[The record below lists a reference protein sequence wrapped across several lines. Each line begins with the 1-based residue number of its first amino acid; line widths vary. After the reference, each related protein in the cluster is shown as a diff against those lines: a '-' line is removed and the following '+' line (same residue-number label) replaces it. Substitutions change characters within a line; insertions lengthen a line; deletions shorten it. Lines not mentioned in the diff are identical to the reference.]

1 MITRARGRRLQVV
14 VIGAGISGLATAY
27 YLQKQAQEQGV
38 ALTIHVVDRAARA
51 GGVISTVREDGFIVE
66 GGPDSMLSYKPAGVR
81 LLRELGLTEEI
92 VGTSRENA
100 GSFVYSRGRLHPL
113 PEGLTLMIPS
123 KLGPL
128 FRTQLISWRGKARA
142 ALNVLYAPRH
152 NGRDISVAEFVED
165 HLGRETFE
173 RIVEPL
179 FAGIYAGDARQLS
192 LAATYPQLLDLER
205 EYGSLLRGLLI
216 MRRRREQMR
225 RTRSTGEAGLTPFIT
240 LRTGL
245 ARLVEA
251 LVDAL
256 KRSGVVFHFGCSVK
270 RVKYQ
275 INGNEEYRWK
285 WHIDFHRAPTLEADA
300 LVLALPAHAAA
311 RIVGSVDR
319 DLAQVLESIPYASSA
334 TVSLA
339 YRREDVRHPL
349 KGYGFVVPRVEGR
362 PLLACTWT
370 SSKFPHRAPQG
381 YALFRTFF
389 GRAGADEVASLSEA
403 DLIALARSELNMIM
417 GIDASPTHAWAF
429 RWQQGLPQYTVGHLE
444 RIRRIEERT
453 RALGGLYLVGN
464 AYRGVGI
471 PDCIANGERVTREIV
486 EASSTTQ

>member
-1 MITRARGRRLQVV
+1 MTTRPHGHRPHVV
-14 VIGAGISGLATAY
+14 IIGAGISGLATAY
-27 YLQKQAQEQGV
+27 YLQKQAEEQGRDLV
-38 ALTIHVVDRAARA
+38 IHLVDRAPRA

-81 LLRELGLTEEI
+81 LLRELGLAEEI

-100 GSFVYSRGRLHPL
+100 GSFVYSRGELHPL

-128 FRTQLISWRGKARA
+128 FRTRLISWRGKARA
-142 ALNVLYAPRH
+142 ALNILYAPSH

-205 EYGSLLRGLLI
+205 DHGSLLRGLIL
-216 MRRRREQMR
+216 MRHRRGRMR
-225 RTRSTGEAGLTPFIT
+225 RTRGTGGAGLTPFIT

-251 LVDAL
+251 LVDTL
-256 KRSGVVFHFGCSVK
+256 ERSGVIFHLGRSVE
-270 RVKYQ
+270 RVERRKVGDENSRGLWRVYLRDAQ
-275 INGNEEYRWK
+275 PL
-285 WHIDFHRAPTLEADA
+285 DADV
-300 LVLALPAHAAA
+300 LVLALPAHGAA
-311 RIVGSVDR
+311 RILQDVDVP
-319 DLAQVLESIPYASSA
+319 LAHVLRQIPYASSA

-370 SSKFPHRAPQG
+370 SSKFPHRAPRG
-381 YALFRTFF
+381 YVLFRTFF
-389 GRAGADEVASLSEA
+389 GRAGADDVVARSES
-403 DLIALARSELNMIM
+403 DLIALARSELREIM
-417 GIDASPTHAWAF
+417 GIDAVPTHAWAF
-429 RWQQGLPQYTVGHLE
+429 RWQRGLPQYTVGHLD
-444 RIRRIEERT
+444 RVHVIEERT

-471 PDCIANGERVTREIV
+471 PDCIANGERVAREIV
-486 EASSTTQ
+486 GQIAG